1 MYPHGIER
9 RRHCGW
15 VEGRDHASGPHH
27 GRHDPPPGRPR
38 NAREWVSSGS
48 HEQEITDGE
57 LINEHYSAPPQV
69 LQATEMWVFC
79 VFSSDLPTNQQ
90 YTLFY

>member
-9 RRHCGW
+9 RRHCGR

-27 GRHDPPPGRPR
+27 GGYDPSPGRAR
-38 NAREWVSSGS
+38 NAREWVSSISYFHRWG
-48 HEQEITDGE
+48 TE
-57 LINEHYSAPPQV
+57 LMLSAPRQV

-90 YTLFY
+90 YTMFY